1 MLLDAFPV
9 GPKSVTLAS
18 IWTQSDIAASSC
30 HLVQKAILLFLA
42 KARGVMAT
50 LSLGSRGSVQPT
62 GFSPRDSCSQF
73 GLQFSR
79 NASYELEQN
88 SPQWHFP

>member
-9 GPKSVTLAS
+9 GMKSVTLAS

-30 HLVQKAILLFLA
+30 HLVQKAILLFQA

-50 LSLGSRGSVQPT
+50 LSLAAVILNNPHVLPPGILALNLD
-62 GFSPRDSCSQF
+62 F
-73 GLQFSR
+73 
-79 NASYELEQN
+79 N
-88 SPQWHFP
+88 FPGGQAMN

>member
-9 GPKSVTLAS
+9 GMKSVTLAS

-30 HLVQKAILLFLA
+30 HLVQKAILLFQA

-50 LSLGSRGSVQPT
+50 TLSLAAVILNNPHVLPPGILA
-62 GFSPRDSCSQF
+62 FNLDF
-73 GLQFSR
+73 
-79 NASYELEQN
+79 
-88 SPQWHFP
+88 HFPGGQAMN